1 MKNRSH
7 VALVSAGVILILL
20 VLVLVVFPQSPRV
33 VNENLLSQCS
43 TPWPPEMPGPNVSQR
58 EQFAVLLANPGT
70 SPKLCVGYSSLVNS
84 QVPLQL
90 DASVVALNSTTST
103 VSISAEPYDL
113 TVPSDNN
120 GISPVGVAYAV
131 FILHLSN
138 SSRGFYVLELPGD
151 CPRLLASGY
160 VVPQVNESDFGVWI
174 QRALSCTG
182 NPQVTP
188 NVTMALAGESSLNV
202 TYPYVG

>member
-1 MKNRSH
+1 MINNQ
-7 VALVSAGVILILL
+7 VS
-20 VLVLVVFPQSPRV
+20 
-33 VNENLLSQCS
+33 
-43 TPWPPEMPGPNVSQR
+43 
-58 EQFAVLLANPGT
+58 
-70 SPKLCVGYSSLVNS
+70 
-84 QVPLQL
+84 LQL
-90 DASVVALNSTTST
+90 DASVVALNSTTGNI
-103 VSISAEPYDL
+103 SISVEPSDL

-131 FILHLSN
+131 YTLHLSN

-160 VVPQVNESDFGVWI
+160 AAPLVNESDFGVWV

-188 NVTMALAGESSLNV
+188 NVTIDLAGESNLNV
-202 TYPYVG
+202 TYPYVDQP